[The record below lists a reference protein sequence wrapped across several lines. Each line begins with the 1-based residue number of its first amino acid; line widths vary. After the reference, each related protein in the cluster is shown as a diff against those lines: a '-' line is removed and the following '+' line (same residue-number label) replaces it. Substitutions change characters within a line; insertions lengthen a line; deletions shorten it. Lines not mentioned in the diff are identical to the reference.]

1 MPWKIEQKYSQKDSQ
16 CTSRKTNSRTR
27 EFPLA
32 SRRAMEMNKPA
43 TSEKHQHSNRDCKEI
58 VDAVS
63 NTVTL
68 M

>member
-16 CTSRKTNSRTR
+16 CTSRTR